1 MTHGSVVI
9 AGTLREH
16 GMNRTSTVR
25 KRLIWTVGVGAGC
38 ALLCVSSLALGADA
52 PSSSEVLARLKTG
65 NERFAADASSQA
77 LVDHGR
83 RAVLSK
89 GQSPFATVLSCADSR
104 VPPEIVFN
112 TGLGDL
118 FVVRAAGEVVDH
130 SVLASVEYAAEHLHV
145 PVLVVMGHE
154 FCGAVTAAIET
165 KTSLG
170 PNLDF
175 LVNAIK
181 PAVERTANVPEK
193 DRLKAAIFANIDVVV
208 NDALTTSAILRHMVD
223 VGEVMVVGAY
233 YELESG
239 RVTFSQPIAAPSGA
253 HAHTTSP
260 VASR

>member
-1 MTHGSVVI
+1 MWVPRVVRI
-9 AGTLREH
+9 TA
-16 GMNRTSTVR
+16 
-25 KRLIWTVGVGAGC
+25 GAGC

-52 PSSSEVLARLKTG
+52 PPASDVLARLKAG
-65 NERFAADASSQA
+65 NERFAADASS
-77 LVDHGR
+77 LPSIDHGR

-130 SVLASVEYAAEHLHV
+130 SVLASVEYAAEHLHSS
-145 PVLVVMGHE
+145 VLVVMGHE

-175 LVNAIK
+175 LVKAIK
-181 PAVERTANVPEK
+181 PAVARTANAPEK
-193 DRLKAAIFANIDVVV
+193 ERLKAAILANVEVSV
-208 NDALTTSAILRHMVD
+208 NDALAQSEILRHLVELGT
-223 VGEVMVVGAY
+223 VTIFGAY

-239 RVTFSQPIAAPSGA
+239 RVTFSQPIGASSSA
-253 HAHTTSP
+253 HATSP
-260 VASR
+260 EPRR